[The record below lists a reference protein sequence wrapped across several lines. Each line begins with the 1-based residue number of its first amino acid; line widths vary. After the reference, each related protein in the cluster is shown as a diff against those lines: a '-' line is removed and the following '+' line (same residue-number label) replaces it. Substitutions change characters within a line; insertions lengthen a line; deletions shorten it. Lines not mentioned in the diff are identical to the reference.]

1 MSSPKDIMLSTVV
14 PILGGIVAIVMYAS
28 PLKATY
34 SARKQQQLGVRK
46 DSGGGLSSD
55 SSGALD

>member
-1 MSSPKDIMLSTVV
+1 MSSPKDIMLGTVV

-34 SARKQQQLGVRK
+34 TARKKQQLGVREHRLL
-46 DSGGGLSSD
+46 GP
-55 SSGALD
+55 LD